1 MRRRKIAIGAVVL
14 AVGLTGGFFA
24 FGRASGKN
32 GTHGDSEATRS
43 DNRTVVKTVRPR
55 LDANFR
61 ISNQQIA
68 EVEPFYKA
76 GLRARAA
83 GLVRTVRKDIGEPV
97 RMGELLVE
105 IDAPDLEQELEQK
118 EAMIRQRQR
127 ELQVSR
133 AMLKFAEAAVTTA
146 KAQVSQRTVEA
157 KQTAAI
163 RDYKEDYLNR
173 LIGLLADKSVTE
185 EVVKENRRD
194 YLASAAAAE
203 AGQIAI
209 QKAKADQQEKE
220 ASQEAAKA
228 DIQLKE
234 SLVTVAEKDRDKA
247 AAAASFARITAPF
260 DGVIVRR
267 NVDPG
272 MFVQNATNGSS
283 EPLVTLARVDLLTV
297 VMKLPDVAAPFISRN
312 TDVEVTFDDLPGL
325 TIRGKVTRYSPM
337 IEGADRKMRVE
348 LDIFNGTRRDFQ
360 AFLAYTYA
368 EAIAPLADTTG
379 LGTAAAVLAAERHRQ
394 LFHKGVSEGTAVCLD
409 GPAGPGLRPLVPGMN
424 ASMRVFLDKV
434 STAYLLPSSAVYIQG
449 GKSYILVVR
458 DGITHRV
465 PVRLQV
471 NDGRMA
477 KVALVDGNSSGVH
490 ELTGAEE
497 VVVGRQM
504 EIGDGAKVRTAPS
517 DW

>member
-1 MRRRKIAIGAVVL
+1 MRRRKIVAG
-14 AVGLTGGFFA
+14 AVGLSVIATGVFFA

-32 GTHGDSEATRS
+32 RNHSDSDR
-43 DNRTVVKTVRPR
+43 NRTDTRMVVKTVRPR
-55 LDANFR
+55 LDPNFR

-68 EVEPFYKA
+68 EVEPFYRA

-83 GLVRTVRKDIGEPV
+83 GVVRTVRKDIGEPV

-105 IDAPDLEQELEQK
+105 IDAPDLEKELEHK

-133 AMLKFAEAAVTTA
+133 AMLKFAEAAVETA

-157 KQTAAI
+157 KQAAAI
-163 RDYKEDYLNR
+163 RDYKQDYLNR

-194 YLASAAAAE
+194 YVASAAAYE
-203 AGQIAI
+203 AAQIAI
-209 QKAKADQQEKE
+209 QRSKADQHEKE
-220 ASQEAAKA
+220 ASLEAAHA
-228 DIQLKE
+228 DIELKE
-234 SLVTVAEKDRDKA
+234 SLVAVAEKDRDKA
-247 AAAASFARITAPF
+247 ATAADFARITAPF

-272 MFVQNATNGSS
+272 MFVQNATSGSS
-283 EPLVTLARVDLLTV
+283 EPLVTVARVDLLTV
-297 VMKLPDVAAPFISRN
+297 AMKLPDVAAPFISRN

-325 TIRGKVTRYSPM
+325 MVRGKVTRYSPM
-337 IEGADRKMRVE
+337 IDGTDRKMRVE

-360 AFLAYTYA
+360 VFLANTYA
-368 EAIAPLADTTG
+368 EAVAPLANGTG
-379 LGTAAAVLAAERHRQ
+379 LGTAATILAAERHRQ
-394 LFHKGVSEGTAVCLD
+394 LFHKGVSEGTAVCMERPT
-409 GPAGPGLRPLVPGMN
+409 GYGLRPLVPGMN
-424 ASMRVFLDKV
+424 ASMRVYLDKV
-434 STAYLLPSSAVYIQG
+434 SATYLLPNAAVYIQG
-449 GKSYILVVR
+449 GKSYILLAR
-458 DGITHRV
+458 DGVTHRV
-465 PVRLQV
+465 PVRVQI

-477 KVALVDGNSSGVH
+477 KIALADGNSSSVH